1 MILMTILQNNIS
13 GLIKSGLKIV
23 FHLNLLPDWF
33 SMSQIFLGLAFN
45 PHGIIPRHELILSQ
59 HKNLK
64 IVKQH
69 IASLLVTIRCIQ
81 LVFMVPSK
89 T

>member
-13 GLIKSGLKIV
+13 GWIKSGLKIDLC
-23 FHLNLLPDWF
+23 FPTELAF
-33 SMSQIFLGLAFN
+33 FQLGLAFD
-45 PHGIIPRHELILSQ
+45 PHEIIPRHEFILSH

-69 IASLLVTIRCIQ
+69 TASLLVTIRCIQ

-89 T
+89 I